1 MLLWGQGWCI
11 GIWNLRALGI
21 GWGAWFWN
29 TVVHMLQ
36 KWTIFFPFLFL
47 LIYSPTVVQYL
58 MINVSVSLFTQ
69 CAYLFITGR
78 SLIYR
83 WFNVVFLGVYGE
95 KGIEYSQKSYQ
106 NYWWESLIQV
116 PWFQITIPPSE
127 VLSVIHLKNTFRWQC
142 VKKIL
147 LKKEAR
153 YNSI

>member
-1 MLLWGQGWCI
+1 MVYR
-11 GIWNLRALGI
+11 NLESESPGHRVRSLVLEHCSAH
-21 GWGAWFWN
+21 ASKMNHF
-29 TVVHMLQ
+29 
-36 KWTIFFPFLFL
+36 FFPFLFL

-69 CAYLFITGR
+69 CAYLFITSR

-83 WFNVVFLGVYGE
+83 WFNVIFLGVYGE

-142 VKKIL
+142 VKKNTTE
-147 LKKEAR
+147 KGSKV
-153 YNSI
+153 